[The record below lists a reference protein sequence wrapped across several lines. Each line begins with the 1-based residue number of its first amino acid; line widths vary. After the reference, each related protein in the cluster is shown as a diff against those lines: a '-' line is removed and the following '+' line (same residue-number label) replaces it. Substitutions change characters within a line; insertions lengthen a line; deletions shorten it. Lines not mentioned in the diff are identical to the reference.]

1 MLQIRNLSITH
12 RKDLRPLLTD
22 FHFTLNPGEKAAI
35 IGEEG
40 NGKST
45 LLKLIYDSNLVS
57 DYVEYTGEISKKG
70 LRLGYLP
77 QELPLAERIKTAA
90 EFCAECPAFWEQTPR
105 DLAEL
110 ARTLYLPMELFYS
123 DQRMGSLSGG
133 EKIKLQLARLLMDR
147 PDVLLLDEPSNDLDL
162 ETLEWL
168 EGFLQ
173 DCPQAALFISHD
185 ETLLERTAEIVIHL
199 ELVRRKTLPR
209 WTVARLP
216 YQDYVNQRLRKL
228 DHQTQMARREQAD
241 FKAKMEKFRQIQA
254 KVEHQQATI
263 SRGDPH
269 GGRLLKK
276 KMHAVQ
282 SMGRRFEKEK
292 ERMTQLPDVEEAIF
306 LRFPE
311 TVQLPAGKV
320 VLDLD
325 LPELTVENRIL
336 ARGVRLHVEGPE
348 KLCIIGRNGVGKTTL
363 LREIA
368 ARLTP
373 RTDLKAA
380 YMPQNYEDLL
390 PMEETPVEFL
400 NRSGSREEAT
410 KIRSFLGSVKYTP
423 QEMAHPILE
432 MSGGQ
437 KAKLLFLKLILD
449 GANILILDEPT
460 RNFSPLSNP
469 VIREILRAYRGAII
483 SVSHDRKYMEEV
495 CDMLY
500 GLTAE
505 GLTPIWGDGK

>member
-1 MLQIRNLSITH
+1 MLQIRNLTITH
-12 RKDLRPLLTD
+12 RKDLRELLKD
-22 FHFTLNPGEKAAI
+22 FELTLNPGEKCAV

-45 LLKLIYDSNLVS
+45 LLKLIYDEALVA

-77 QELPLAERIKTAA
+77 QELPAPDRGLTAA
-90 EFCAECPAFWEQTPR
+90 EFFAREPAFWDQTPR
-105 DLAEL
+105 ELAEL
-110 ARTLYLPMELFYS
+110 AGTLALPKDIFY
-123 DQRMGSLSGG
+123 GSQLLDTLSGG
-133 EKIKLQLARLLMDR
+133 EKVKLQLARLLIDQ

-168 EGFLQ
+168 ERFLQ
-173 DCPQAALFISHD
+173 GCPQAVLYISHD
-185 ETLLERTAEIVIHL
+185 ETLLERTAEMVVHL

-241 FKAKMEKFRQIQA
+241 YQAKMEKFRQIQS
-254 KVEHQQATI
+254 KVEHQQRTI
-263 SRGDPH
+263 TRQDPH

-292 ERMTQLPDVEEAIF
+292 ERMTQIPDVEEAIF
-306 LRFPE
+306 LRFSE
-311 TVQLPAGKV
+311 RACVPAGKGI
-320 VLDLD
+320 LDLD
-325 LPELTVENRIL
+325 LPELTVDGKTLSRPIK
-336 ARGVRLHVEGPE
+336 LHVEGPE
-348 KLCIIGRNGVGKTTL
+348 KICIIGRNGVGKTTL
-363 LREIA
+363 LKEIA
-368 ARLTP
+368 SRLLP
-373 RTDLKAA
+373 RSDIKAA

-390 PMEETPVEFL
+390 PPDQTPVEFL

-410 KIRSFLGSVKYTP
+410 AIRNHLGSVKYTT
-423 QEMAHPILE
+423 QEMEHPISG

-437 KAKLLFLKLILD
+437 KAKLLFIKLILE
-449 GANILILDEPT
+449 GANVLILDEPT

-469 VIREILRAYRGAII
+469 VIREILQSYKGCII
-483 SVSHDRKYMEEV
+483 SVSHDRKFMDEV
-495 CDMLY
+495 CDKLY
-500 GLTAE
+500 GLTFE
-505 GLTPIWGDGK
+505 GLTRIC

>member
-1 MLQIRNLSITH
+1 MLQIRNLTITH
-12 RKDLRPLLTD
+12 RKDLRPLLTEFD
-22 FHFTLNPGEKAAI
+22 LTLNQGEKAAI

-45 LLKLIYDSNLVS
+45 LLKLIYDPNLVA
-57 DYVEYTGEISKKG
+57 DYVEYSGEISKKS
-70 LRLGYLP
+70 LHMGYLP
-77 QELPLAERIKTAA
+77 QELPKEDCFKTAA
-90 EFCAECPAFWEQTPR
+90 EFCAECPTFWDQTPR

-110 ARTLYLPMELFYS
+110 AGILHLPMALFYS
-123 DQRMGSLSGG
+123 DQPMGSLSGG
-133 EKIKLQLARLLMDR
+133 EKIKLQLARLLIEQ

-168 EGFLQ
+168 ENFLQ
-173 DCPQAALFISHD
+173 DCPQTVLYISHD
-185 ETLLERTAEIVIHL
+185 ETLLERTAQMVIHL

-216 YQDYVNQRLRKL
+216 YQDYANQRLRKL
-228 DHQTQMARREQAD
+228 DHQTQIARREQAD

-276 KMHAVQ
+276 KMHTVQ
-282 SMGRRFEKEK
+282 SMGRRFEREK

-311 TVQLPAGKV
+311 TIQLPAGKV
-320 VLDLD
+320 VLDLE
-325 LPELTVENRIL
+325 LPELKAANQVL
-336 ARGVRLHVEGPE
+336 AHDIRLHVEGPE
-348 KLCIIGRNGVGKTTL
+348 KLCIIGRNGVGKTSL

-368 ARLTP
+368 ARLLP
-373 RTDLKAA
+373 RTDVKAA
-380 YMPQNYEDLL
+380 YMPQTYEDLL
-390 PMEETPVEFL
+390 PMEETPVDFL
-400 NRSGSREEAT
+400 NKSGSREEAT
-410 KIRSFLGSVKYTP
+410 RIRSFLGSVKYTP
-423 QEMAHPILE
+423 QEMEHPIGE

-437 KAKLLFLKLILD
+437 KAKLLFLKLIFD
-449 GANILILDEPT
+449 GANVLILDEPT

-495 CDMLY
+495 CDTLY

-505 GLTPIWGDGK
+505 GLTPIWD

>member
-1 MLQIRNLSITH
+1 MLQIKHLTITH
-12 RKDLRPLLTD
+12 RKDLRPLLVNFD
-22 FHFTLNPGEKAAI
+22 LTLNPGEKAAV

-45 LLKLIYDSNLVS
+45 LLKLLYDPALVS
-57 DYVEYTGEISKKG
+57 DYVEYTGEISKG
-70 LRLGYLP
+70 NLRLGYLP
-77 QELPLAERIKTAA
+77 QELPLADRSVSAA
-90 EFCAECPAFWEQTPR
+90 EFCAACPDFWDRTPR
-105 DLAEL
+105 ELAEIAGFL
-110 ARTLYLPMELFYS
+110 SFPMELFYS
-123 DQRMGSLSGG
+123 DRPMECLSGG
-133 EKIKLQLARLLMDR
+133 EKIKLQLARLLISR

-173 DCPQAALFISHD
+173 NCPQAVLYISHD
-185 ETLLERTAEIVIHL
+185 ETLLERTAEMVIHL

-209 WTVARLP
+209 WTVLRLP
-216 YQDYVNQRLRKL
+216 YIDYVNQRLRSL
-228 DHQTQMARREQAD
+228 EHQTQMARSEQAD
-241 FKAKMEKFRQIQA
+241 YKAKMEKFRQIRQ
-254 KVEHQQATI
+254 KVAHQQAAI
-263 SRGDPH
+263 SRQDPH

-276 KMHAVQ
+276 KMHTVQ
-282 SMGRRFEKEK
+282 ALGRRFEREK

-311 TVQLPAGKV
+311 TVRLPAGKI

-325 LPELTVENRIL
+325 LPVLSVGDRVL
-336 ARGVRLHVEGPE
+336 AKNLKLHVEGPE
-348 KLCIIGRNGVGKTTL
+348 KLCIIGPNGVGKTTL
-363 LREIA
+363 LREIT
-368 ARLTP
+368 ARLLP

-390 PMEETPVEFL
+390 PLSQTPVDFL
-400 NRSGSREEAT
+400 NQSGSREEAT
-410 KIRSFLGSVKYTP
+410 RIRSFLGSVKYTP
-423 QEMAHPILE
+423 QEMDHPIGE

-437 KAKLLFLKLILD
+437 KAKLLFLKLVLD
-449 GANILILDEPT
+449 GANVLILDEPT

-469 VIREILRAYRGAII
+469 VIREILCAYGGAII

-495 CDMLY
+495 CDKLY

-505 GLTPIWGDGK
+505 GLTPIWED

>member
-1 MLQIRNLSITH
+1 MLQIRHLSIYH
-12 RKDLRPLLTD
+12 AKDLRPLLVNFD
-22 FHFTLNPGEKAAI
+22 LTLNPGEKAAV

-45 LLKLIYDSNLVS
+45 LLKLIYDEDLIAG
-57 DYVEYTGEISKKG
+57 YAEYTGEISKRG

-77 QELPLAERIKTAA
+77 QELPQADRNQTASA
-90 EFCAECPAFWEQTPR
+90 FCAACPSFRDQTPR
-105 DLAEL
+105 DLASL
-110 ARTLYLPMELFYS
+110 AGTLALPAELFYS
-123 DQRMGSLSGG
+123 GQPMETLSGG
-133 EKIKLQLARLLMDR
+133 EKIKLQLARLLMDQ
-147 PDVLLLDEPSNDLDL
+147 PDLLLLDEPSNDLDL

-173 DCPQAALFISHD
+173 DCPQAVLYISHD
-185 ETLLERTAEIVIHL
+185 ETLLERTAETVVHL
-199 ELVRRKTLPR
+199 ELVRKKTLPR

-216 YQDYVNQRLRKL
+216 YKDYVNQRLRKL

-241 FKAKMEKFRQIQA
+241 YQAKMEKFRQIQQ

-263 SRGDPH
+263 SRQDPH

-282 SMGRRFEKEK
+282 SMGRRFEREK
-292 ERMTQLPDVEEAIF
+292 ERMTQLPEVEEAIF

-311 TVQLPAGKV
+311 NLTVPAGKV
-320 VLDLD
+320 VLDLN
-325 LPELTVENRIL
+325 LPALTAAGRTL
-336 ARGVRLHVEGPE
+336 ARDIQLHVEGPE

-368 ARLTP
+368 ARLLP

-380 YMPQNYEDLL
+380 YMPQNYEELL
-390 PMEETPVEFL
+390 PLHQTPVDFL
-400 NRSGSREEAT
+400 NQSGSRAEAT

-423 QEMAHPILE
+423 QEMDHAMGE

-437 KAKLLFLKLILD
+437 KAKLLFLKLILE
-449 GANILILDEPT
+449 GANVLILDEPT
-460 RNFSPLSNP
+460 RNFAPLSNP
-469 VIREILRAYRGAII
+469 VLREILRAYGGAII
-483 SVSHDRKYMEEV
+483 SVSHDRKYMDEV
-495 CDMLY
+495 CGKLY

-505 GLTPIWGDGK
+505 GLTPIWE